1 MLQEKK
7 EEVEEKDKEFEEEK
21 EEKREEEEED
31 LKEVPVDVGEVG
43 HVTGRHD
50 GVEELHG
57 LHGRD
62 GGQPAQQGGGDKQ
75 GGAL

>member
-21 EEKREEEEED
+21 EEKREEED